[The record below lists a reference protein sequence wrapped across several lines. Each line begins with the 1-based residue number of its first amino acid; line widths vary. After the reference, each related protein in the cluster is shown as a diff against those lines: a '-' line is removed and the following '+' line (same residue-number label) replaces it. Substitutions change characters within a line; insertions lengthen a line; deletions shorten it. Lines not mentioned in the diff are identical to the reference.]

1 MNKKQRKEYNRRL
14 EIQNEKLLENYL
26 QATHDRDKLKSESA
40 HYQEEYEKFK
50 KKYFKELEREFLW
63 NNKEIQ
69 TMSVMV
75 PRDNYYDCFNS
86 PVPKEAINEH
96 KKRCIAQSF
105 AEALYN
111 LSDCL
116 RVTENEIGTRY
127 DFIVVKWGEDKKR
140 KQEYEDLK
148 MIFKE
153 GAV

>member
-26 QATHDRDKLKSESA
+26 QAAHDRDKLKSESA

-75 PRDNYYDCFNS
+75 PRDNYYDYFNS
-86 PVPKEAINEH
+86 PVP
-96 KKRCIAQSF
+96 

-116 RVTENEIGTRY
+116 RVTENDMGTRY

-153 GAV
+153 NS